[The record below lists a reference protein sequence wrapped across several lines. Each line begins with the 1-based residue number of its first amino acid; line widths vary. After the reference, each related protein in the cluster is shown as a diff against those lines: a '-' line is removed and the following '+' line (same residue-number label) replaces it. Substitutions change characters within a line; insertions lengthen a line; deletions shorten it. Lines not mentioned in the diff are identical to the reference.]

1 MTRAPRL
8 VAHWVRIRLTPP
20 APGVQQHGV
29 ALLDR
34 IYGLDEQKF
43 PRIQPRPEISVDEV
57 HADRFGFDQ
66 HFTPTG
72 GGPRLVDVPQDF
84 GSTGCVDFDGVHGH
98 DSNLALNTLSMKR
111 GTTAN
116 A

>member
-8 VAHWVRIRLTPP
+8 FAHWVRIRLTPP

-72 GGPRLVDVPQDF
+72 EGRGLSTYLKTSGPPVALTSMAGMVTIRTWRL
-84 GSTGCVDFDGVHGH
+84 
-98 DSNLALNTLSMKR
+98 TLCR
-111 GTTAN
+111 
-116 A
+116 